1 MSTTKIAF
9 QNANMDDVINCSLAG
24 KNFYKSKEF
33 GILLHET
40 NQMLIKQR
48 ISKIWNENSY

>member
-1 MSTTKIAF
+1 MCTAKIAF
-9 QNANMDDVINCSLAG
+9 PNANMDDVINCSLAG
-24 KNFYKSKEF
+24 KNFYKSKAF

-48 ISKIWNENSY
+48 IPKICNESSY